1 MSERMSGE
9 VNILMIVWGLC
20 GRVRDAILS
29 IDLDVRTTSM
39 RRWWLGLMSKTEA
52 ERLIVPS
59 TYNTRV
65 FKLKLNRIRKSGI
78 NNIENSPP
86 HPQIATGPIYPLV
99 FPFSVSHK
107 SLSAVPFNLLGN
119 NSNFVSNSAWLK
131 AHIQQFSAC
140 DCWSFKVGK
149 THK

>member
-1 MSERMSGE
+1 MPPSSADDEGPVGRANVRGRTMSERMSGE

-59 TYNTRV
+59 TYNTRGIQTQTQSDSQV
-65 FKLKLNRIRKSGI
+65 RYQQYRKLTSSSPGSNKSYI
-78 NNIENSPP
+78 SPRL
-86 HPQIATGPIYPLV
+86 PL
-99 FPFSVSHK
+99 
-107 SLSAVPFNLLGN
+107 LS
-119 NSNFVSNSAWLK
+119 
-131 AHIQQFSAC
+131 I
-140 DCWSFKVGK
+140 
-149 THK
+149 T